1 MGTMRSKYLAI
12 LVICKYTIENFGE
25 YDFRKILP
33 SSNKFSLISTT
44 FFSYRL
50 FFLRSI
56 AQFFTQIYMNC
67 FVSS

>member
-1 MGTMRSKYLAI
+1 MTTLKNLINAFTEMAKFQA
-12 LVICKYTIENFGE
+12 
-25 YDFRKILP
+25 
-33 SSNKFSLISTT
+33 SNHI
-44 FFSYRL
+44 YRL

>member
-1 MGTMRSKYLAI
+1 MGKN
-12 LVICKYTIENFGE
+12 IESFE
-25 YDFRKILP
+25 TSSDFL
-33 SSNKFSLISTT
+33 STNGVK
-44 FFSYRL
+44 YRL